1 MRERY
6 RHPMRHT
13 AITLMCLVQAIIIV
27 VSWLFVS
34 GSLNDLEDAYAYDG
48 ICGDRLESSAYFWLC
63 CVRRYELALIIL
75 PLSLGIIWY
84 CAARWKAADGFPVQ
98 RFFRFSVVAT
108 LAVGF
113 SGCLLMVEAWQI
125 VP

>member
-1 MRERY
+1 MPERY

-34 GSLNDLEDAYAYDG
+34 GCLNDLEDAYAYDG

-84 CAARWKAADGFPVQ
+84 CAARWKASNGFPAQ
-98 RFFRFSVVAT
+98 KFFRLTVIAT
-108 LAVGF
+108 LDVGL
-113 SGCLLMVEAWQI
+113 SGYLLMVEAEHMI
-125 VP
+125 P

>member
-1 MRERY
+1 MPGRY

-34 GSLNDLEDAYAYDG
+34 GCLNELEDNDD

-63 CVRRYELALIIL
+63 LARRYEIAFIIL
-75 PLSLGIIWY
+75 PLLLGVIWY
-84 CAARWKAADGFPVQ
+84 RAARRKAADGFPVQ
-98 RFFRFSVVAT
+98 WFFRFSVVAT

-113 SGCLLMVEAWQI
+113 SGCLLIVEAWQI